1 MVRIMGDLSRVRM
14 SGPLLP
20 YVEGFAAWLTERGY
34 ASTTVLFHA
43 RLLANLSRWMQ
54 AEGLAVS
61 ELGPAAVD
69 GFLAGRAAVGH
80 LVRLRRG
87 SFQPLLGYLQMAG
100 VVPAA
105 EPPRPSTAEDVLL
118 ARYASHLAVERGL
131 AQTTIARNV
140 ELVRPFLAGLHREVP
155 EGRIELEGLTPG
167 KVTAFVL
174 ALSRWRTGS
183 VPRTV
188 TALRS
193 LLRFL
198 HADGLTATGLAD
210 AVPTV
215 ARWKL
220 AGLPKALTADQVAAL
235 LATCDRGSVVG
246 RRDLAIMTV
255 LSRLGLRAGEVAR
268 LRLGDVDWRRGEI
281 AVTGKGCRHERL
293 PLPADVGE
301 VIVSYLTGGRPDI
314 EVREVFLCVRAPH
327 RAMTRGAVTNV
338 VATAARKAGLGT
350 VHAHRLRHSAAT
362 AMLGAGASLNEI
374 GQVLRHRHA
383 LTTTIYAK
391 VDAEALRTVART
403 WPASETAA

>member
-1 MVRIMGDLSRVRM
+1 MGDLSRVRV
-14 SGPLLP
+14 SGSLLP
-20 YVEGFAAWLTERGY
+20 YAEGYAAWLTERGY

-61 ELGPAAVD
+61 ELGLAAVD

-80 LVRLRRG
+80 LARLRRG
-87 SFQPLLGYLQMAG
+87 SLQPLLEYLRAAG
-100 VVPAA
+100 VVPVA
-105 EPPRPSTAEDVLL
+105 EPPLPSIMEDDLL
-118 ARYASHLAVERGL
+118 DQYARYLAVERGL
-131 AQTTIARNV
+131 AETTIARNV
-140 ELVRPFLAGLHREVP
+140 ELVRPFLAGLHHG
-155 EGRIELEGLTPG
+155 GRLELEGLTAAE
-167 KVTAFVL
+167 VTAFVL
-174 ALSRWRTGS
+174 ALSRGRAGS

-198 HADGLTATGLAD
+198 HVNGLTATGLAD
-210 AVPTV
+210 AVPTL

-235 LATCDRGSVVG
+235 LATCDRASVVG

-255 LSRLGLRAGEVAR
+255 LSRLGLRAGELAR

-281 AVTGKGCRHERL
+281 VVTGKGSRHERL

-301 VIVSYLTGGRPDI
+301 VIVSYLTGGRAGTD
-314 EVREVFLCVRAPH
+314 VREVFVCVRAPH

-362 AMLGAGASLNEI
+362 AMLGAGASLSEI

-383 LTTTIYAK
+383 LTTMIYAK

-403 WPASETAA
+403 WPASEAAA